1 MAEFEKIAKVTD
13 IQPGEIKSFVLGNEM
28 VAICNT
34 DGKFHAF
41 IDECSH
47 QTLPLS
53 DGLLEGNTITCAYHG
68 AEFNVETGEAL
79 CLPAVDGI
87 ETYEVKVEGDDI
99 YILLPD

>member
-1 MAEFEKIAKVTD
+1 MAEFEKVAKVSE
-13 IQPGEIKSFVLGNEM
+13 IAPGEIKSFVLGNEM

-34 DGKFHAF
+34 DGKFYAF

-53 DGLLEGNTITCAYHG
+53 DGLLEGKTITCAYHG

-87 ETYEVKVEGDDI
+87 GTYEVKVDGDDI

>member
-1 MAEFEKIAKVTD
+1 MAEFEKVAKVSD

-34 DGKFHAF
+34 DGKFYAF

-53 DGLLEGNTITCAYHG
+53 DGLLEGKTITCAYHG

-87 ETYEVKVEGDDI
+87 ETYEVKIEGDDI

>member
-1 MAEFEKIAKVTD
+1 MAEFEKVAKVSD

-34 DGKFHAF
+34 DGKFYAF

-53 DGLLEGNTITCAYHG
+53 DGLLEGKTITCAYHG

>member
-1 MAEFEKIAKVTD
+1 MAEFEKIAKVSD

-34 DGKFHAF
+34 DGAFYAF

-53 DGLLEGNTITCAYHG
+53 DGLLEGKTITCAYHG
-68 AEFNVETGEAL
+68 AEFNIETGEAL